1 MSKLKENQVI
11 ILAPNASAIESVYE
25 NYCEFDVN
33 KIKNSAIEK
42 IIKYLA
48 ASLNCITEKEYSV
61 AIKYKTIFFSTENP
75 YDKDGAVFF
84 LDAFKDSKT
93 NQEII
98 EKSRTLALFIIQQLL
113 PNNDLFNQ
121 TLDIS
126 WLSKENIEMLDE
138 RRNIFLSSWK
148 NTKIPANGFSLIDTI
163 EKESILCVNSDF
175 ITLDDE
181 EKTNIPIEGV
191 GLPDGFS
198 RTQTWIELRV
208 IEDSLQQA
216 GDVRHFTV
224 THPDDF
230 KVFLEASYQES
241 YVRFKA
247 KKITQKMKQ
256 KPSYTLSELKIDKS
270 LTEIDDFTLISETE
284 ETLDT
289 YN

>member
-11 ILAPNASAIESVYE
+11 ILAPNSGAIKS
-25 NYCEFDVN
+25 VN
-33 KIKNSAIEK
+33 KKYVAYDRNKITNPAIEK
-42 IIKYLA
+42 TIKYLA
-48 ASLNCITEKEYSV
+48 ASLNSIIEEEYGV
-61 AIKYKTIFFSTENP
+61 AINYETIFFSTENP
-75 YDKDGAVFF
+75 FDKDGAVFF
-84 LDAFKDSKT
+84 LDTFKDLKT
-93 NQEII
+93 DQEII

-121 TLDIS
+121 TLDLS
-126 WLSKENIEMLDE
+126 WLSKENTEMLDE
-138 RRNIFLSSWK
+138 RRNMFLSSWK

-163 EKESILCVNSDF
+163 EKESILCVNSEF

-198 RTQTWIELRV
+198 RTQNWIELRV

-241 YVRFKA
+241 HVRFKA
-247 KKITQKMKQ
+247 KKIMKKMKQ

-284 ETLDT
+284 EMLDT

>member
-11 ILAPNASAIESVYE
+11 ILAPNAGAIKS
-25 NYCEFDVN
+25 VN
-33 KIKNSAIEK
+33 KKYVAYDRNKITNPAIEK
-42 IIKYLA
+42 IIKYLS
-48 ASLNCITEKEYSV
+48 ASLNNIIEEKFGV
-61 AIKYKTIFFSTENP
+61 AINYETIFFSTENP
-75 YDKDGAVFF
+75 FDKDGAVFF
-84 LDAFKDSKT
+84 LDTFKDSK
-93 NQEII
+93 NDQEII

-121 TLDIS
+121 TLDLT
-126 WLSKENIEMLDE
+126 WLSENNLETLDE
-138 RRNIFLSSWK
+138 RRNVFLSGWK

-181 EKTNIPIEGV
+181 EKTNIDIEGI

-270 LTEIDDFTLISETE
+270 LTEIDDFTLTSETE

>member
-1 MSKLKENQVI
+1 MSKLTENQVI
-11 ILAPNASAIESVYE
+11 ILAPNAGASKS
-25 NYCEFDVN
+25 VN
-33 KIKNSAIEK
+33 KNYFSFDKNKINNPAIEK

-48 ASLNCITEKEYSV
+48 ASLNSIIEEKYGV
-61 AIKYKTIFFSTENP
+61 AINYETIFFSTENP
-75 YDKDGAVFF
+75 FDKDGAVFF
-84 LDAFKDSKT
+84 LDTFKDPKT
-93 NQEII
+93 DQEII
-98 EKSRTLALFIIQQLL
+98 EKSRTLSLFIIQQLL

-121 TLDIS
+121 TLDLS
-126 WLSKENIEMLDE
+126 WLSKEYLEMLDE
-138 RRNIFLSSWK
+138 RRNMFLSSWK

-181 EKTNIPIEGV
+181 EKTNIDVDGV

-198 RTQTWIELRV
+198 RNQNWIELRI

-216 GDVRHFTV
+216 GDVRQFTV

-270 LTEIDDFTLISETE
+270 LTEIDDFTLISESE
-284 ETLDT
+284 ES
-289 YN
+289 

>member
-11 ILAPNASAIESVYE
+11 ILAPNVGAIKS
-25 NYCEFDVN
+25 VN
-33 KIKNSAIEK
+33 KSYFSFDINKITNSAIEK

-48 ASLNCITEKEYSV
+48 ASLNCITEEEYGV
-61 AIKYKTIFFSTENP
+61 AINYDTIFFSTENP
-75 YDKDGAVFF
+75 FDKNGAVFF
-84 LDAFKDSKT
+84 LDTLKDPKT
-93 NQEII
+93 SQEII

-113 PNNDLFNQ
+113 PNDDLFSQ
-121 TLDIS
+121 SLDLS
-126 WLSKENIEMLDE
+126 WLGKEQFETLEE
-138 RRNIFLSSWK
+138 RRKVFLSRWK
-148 NTKIPANGFSLIDTI
+148 NAKISDGFSLIDTI
-163 EKESILCVNSDF
+163 EKESLLYVNSEF
-175 ITLDDE
+175 IALDDE
-181 EKTNIPIEGV
+181 EKTNISIEGI

-198 RTQTWIELRV
+198 RTQNWIELRV

-216 GDVRHFTV
+216 GDIRHFTIN
-224 THPDDF
+224 HPEDI

-256 KPSYTLSELKIDKS
+256 KPSYILTELKIDNT
-270 LTEIDDFTLISETE
+270 LIEMDQFTLTSESE

>member
-48 ASLNCITEKEYSV
+48 ASLNSITEKEYSV

-75 YDKDGAVFF
+75 YDKDGAVFY
-84 LDAFKDSKT
+84 LDTFKDPKT
-93 NQEII
+93 TQEII

-113 PNNDLFNQ
+113 PNDDLFSQ
-121 TLDIS
+121 SLDLS
-126 WLSKENIEMLDE
+126 WLSKEELEILDE
-138 RRNIFLSSWK
+138 RRNTFLSSWK
-148 NTKIPANGFSLIDTI
+148 NTKIPANGFSLIDAI

-181 EKTNIPIEGV
+181 EKTSIDIEGI
-191 GLPDGFS
+191 GFPDGFS
-198 RTQTWIELRV
+198 RTQNWIELCV

-230 KVFLEASYQES
+230 KVFLEACYQES

-247 KKITQKMKQ
+247 KKITKKMKQ
-256 KPSYTLSELKIDKS
+256 KPSYTLTELKVDNTLIE
-270 LTEIDDFTLISETE
+270 THDFTLISESE

>member
-84 LDAFKDSKT
+84 LDTFKDSKT
-93 NQEII
+93 TQKII

-113 PNNDLFNQ
+113 PNDDLFSQN
-121 TLDIS
+121 LDLS
-126 WLSKENIEMLDE
+126 WLSKEELEILDE
-138 RRNIFLSSWK
+138 RRNMFLSSWK
-148 NTKIPANGFSLIDTI
+148 NTKIPANGFSLIDAI

-175 ITLDDE
+175 ITLDDD
-181 EKTNIPIEGV
+181 EKTSIDIEGI
-191 GLPDGFS
+191 GFPDGFS
-198 RTQTWIELRV
+198 RTQNWIELRV

-224 THPDDF
+224 THPDGF

-247 KKITQKMKQ
+247 KKIMKKMKQ
-256 KPSYTLSELKIDKS
+256 KPSYTLTELKLDNTLIEMDQ
-270 LTEIDDFTLISETE
+270 FTLTVESE